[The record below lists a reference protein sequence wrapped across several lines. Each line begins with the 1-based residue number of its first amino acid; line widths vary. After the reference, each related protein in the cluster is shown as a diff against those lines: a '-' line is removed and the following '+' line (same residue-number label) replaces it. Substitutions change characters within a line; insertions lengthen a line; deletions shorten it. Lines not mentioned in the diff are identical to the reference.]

1 MSILVPLISEHC
13 GQMAVDA
20 FASVLDMHK
29 WVALSSGGAR
39 ARRGAPP
46 NPNPDPTEA
55 PRNEAAPPYA
65 LMDHAPLATLTNS
78 LLGAMNE
85 LRHCAPLALAAPC
98 AQALQDGL
106 ARAAAAMADY
116 QATRPL
122 GPGEAGQAA
131 AAAEALVTVVCPYA
145 VACLGRIFPGAAGHV
160 DLRAATAPLAPG
172 PPALGFL
179 GSGLGSGGGAAGKVE
194 ARSEANGGRNLGE
207 AGAPPAQQPAHGKGP
222 EGAASGNA
230 PAAASGPVAARDGMG
245 AGSSGSRD
253 PLASVT

>member
-1 MSILVPLISEHC
+1 M
-13 GQMAVDA
+13 DA
-20 FASVLDMHK
+20 FTSVLDTHK
-29 WVALSSGGAR
+29 WVALLSGGAR

-46 NPNPDPTEA
+46 LPPPNPNPDPGEA
-55 PRNEAAPPYA
+55 ARGEAAPPYT
-65 LMDHAPLATLTNS
+65 LMDHAPLATLTNG

-131 AAAEALVTVVCPYA
+131 AAAEALVAVVCPYA
-145 VACLGRIFPGAAGHV
+145 VACLGRIFPGAAGRV
-160 DLRAATAPLAPG
+160 DLRAATAPLAPD
-172 PPALGFL
+172 PPALGSL
-179 GSGLGSGGGAAGKVE
+179 VSGLGSGGGAAGKPE
-194 ARSEANGGRNLGE
+194 ARSAASGGRDLGE
-207 AGAPPAQQPAHGKGP
+207 AGAPPAQQPAHGKEP
-222 EGAASGNA
+222 EGAAGRD
-230 PAAASGPVAARDGMG
+230 AAAVASGPAVAGGG
-245 AGSSGSRD
+245 AGAGGSGSRD